1 MLTAEDLALVELGSL
16 LRAAG
21 YRFITPTPAT
31 HQRVNARPGNAE
43 ARSLTDALGWSRP
56 FRPGVLP
63 AQVERLL
70 AAAGALER
78 TADRMRSAVRFSTIA
93 ADDADDHGDIDAL
106 LVHSAYPTTGA
117 DAVFLGPDTY
127 RFINLLRRAVGP
139 ARRLVDIGAGTG
151 AGGLAL
157 RDRVDRV
164 VLADINH
171 AALRHARINAALA
184 GARTVEVVESDLL
197 AGVTGPIDAV
207 IANPPYLSDSGHRL
221 YRDGGGPLGF
231 DLALR
236 IVQDAMTRLEPGGQL
251 VLYTGSP
258 VVAGAHPLRASL
270 APHLA
275 SRPCNFTWQELD
287 PDVFGDELDAPAYRD
302 VERIA
307 VVALVVHLA

>member
-1 MLTAEDLALVELGSL
+1 MELGAF
-16 LRAAG
+16 LRAAS

-31 HQRVNARPGNAE
+31 HQRVNARPANAE

-63 AQVERLL
+63 TQVERLL
-70 AAAGALER
+70 TAAGALER
-78 TADRMRSAVRFSTIA
+78 TGDRMRSTVRFSTIDSVDS
-93 ADDADDHGDIDAL
+93 DDDGSPDAL
-106 LVHSAYPTTGA
+106 HVHSAYPTRDP
-117 DAVFLGPDTY
+117 DAVFFGPDTY
-127 RFINLLRRAVGP
+127 RFIHLLRRTVAP

-157 RDRVDRV
+157 RDRVDHV

-171 AALRHARINAALA
+171 AALRHARINAAIA
-184 GARTVEVVESDLL
+184 GARAVEVVESDLL
-197 AGVTGPIDAV
+197 AGVTGPVDAV
-207 IANPPYLSDSGHRL
+207 IANPPYLADPGHRL
-221 YRDGGGPLGF
+221 YRDGGGALGF
-231 DLALR
+231 DLAVR
-236 IVQDAMTRLEPGGQL
+236 IVQQALARLEPRGQL

-275 SRPCNFTWQELD
+275 SRACNFTWHELD